1 VAAFAAARSRAKF
14 LRDIGLYNA
23 VQKRLFLCCIAM
35 LPVGHKP
42 SAQHHI
48 VVAGWPKVA
57 AAAIFEWVRFCAGT
71 SPSPEASD
79 APKPPAR
86 LVSSIC
92 AGISATPVT
101 WQPQPYSS
109 SHRQSGACFSRASE
123 RPKMRF
129 ATEKRVTALKR
140 LRLGRGPNSPWGASW
155 GPREPPLHVTL
166 GSGPTPSGNRT

>member
-57 AAAIFEWVRFCAGT
+57 AAAILNGSAFAQ
-71 SPSPEASD
+71 
-79 APKPPAR
+79 AR
-86 LVSSIC
+86 RPHRRRQTHHRNPRRVWFHC

-129 ATEKRVTALKR
+129 ATKKRVTALKR